1 MCYALPC
8 SLSLHCKSRR
18 RVDCFSVTSSKEGT
32 LCELS
37 VGGAQREE
45 FSFEF
50 LPFFAAELRW
60 QVLMECDWETF
71 VLLLTSLPLACAG
84 LELWVPES
92 GGTGMGLLLLIYFPA
107 VIQNPPQSIIQK
119 TKNSLFYQPILD
131 TDYPVQPQPGNKLPC
146 ILYTHISY
154 CLFLPNID
162 WPHFKSTCDSVY
174 TCNHMT
180 ISWCSAS
187 TLALECLRVKE
198 KA

>member
-1 MCYALPC
+1 MHSCTTSVPSYTCSYSMHLPVQYYTRTWQSSHACVRCLYDMCYSLPC

-84 LELWVPES
+84 LELWLPES
-92 GGTGMGLLLLIYFPA
+92 GGTGMGPLLLIYFPVA
-107 VIQNPPQSIIQK
+107 IQNPP
-119 TKNSLFYQPILD
+119 
-131 TDYPVQPQPGNKLPC
+131 
-146 ILYTHISY
+146 
-154 CLFLPNID
+154 
-162 WPHFKSTCDSVY
+162 
-174 TCNHMT
+174 
-180 ISWCSAS
+180 
-187 TLALECLRVKE
+187 
-198 KA
+198 